1 MYNIGNDKL
10 GEYIGKK
17 ATKYFGRFYSK
28 DIADYENEIINANEI
43 YNEVEDYYKCSI
55 ELAEVGK
62 APLIIE
68 YYYRCILDNNENIID
83 IIYYIEENIKKF

>member
-1 MYNIGNDKL
+1 MYNIDYDKL
-10 GEYIGKK
+10 GEYIGNK

-62 APLIIE
+62 PPLIIE
-68 YYYRCILDNNENIID
+68 YYCRYTFDDNDNIVD
-83 IIYYIEENIKKF
+83 TKYFVEEV